1 MMQFAQFFVHSF
13 EYLQNKTSLSSGSM
27 ACLIFVNA
35 SSSVKALTPK
45 LKFDVLLLSTGCNSV
60 IA

>member
-1 MMQFAQFFVHSF
+1 MQLAQFLVHSF
-13 EYLQNKTSLSSGSM
+13 EYLQYRTSLSSGTI
-27 ACLIFVNA
+27 ACFIFLKA

-45 LKFDVLLLSTGCNSV
+45 LKFDVLLASTGCESV